1 MVKLSFAIGDDGDK
15 KGSGDKRKRWDGDDD
30 EDDNVMISMSNEGE
44 EVMVVLN
51 SPVNLQETDQ
61 QKREVHSTEEDHK
74 RR

>member
-30 EDDNVMISMSNEGE
+30 VMISMSNEGE
-44 EVMVVLN
+44 EVMVVLS